1 MITNKQAPMTMNQ
14 HAKTEELLEAVFSV
28 VCAMV
33 ITMQRCNNH
42 VSAATME
49 ELLEAVFAAWS
60 MPSGYEWDK
69 FRTES
74 DVRKAGSYMGVYEE
88 KIQLKNTHS

>member
-1 MITNKQAPMTMNQ
+1 MITNKQAPTKMNK
-14 HAKTEELLEAVFSV
+14 HAKTEELLEAVFSM

-42 VSAATME
+42 VSVATME

-60 MPSGYEWDK
+60 MPSGYERDK

-74 DVRKAGSYMGVYEE
+74 VARKAGSCMEVYED